1 MSKITVGSRYFFTCY
16 EGFESKDLDEVEI
29 IETDEFKNM
38 RQLTGQGKCLF
49 QLKKQE
55 TVDEY
60 IRYALGSPLGMVI
73 GKFLVP
79 EFCEQIGFTVN
90 DLPRLKI
97 LIKRLDKKHKYEEI
111 IYDSYL
117 ENGDFYLTEAQRLR
131 AYQSY
136 MESRGR

>member
-38 RQLTGQGKCLF
+38 RQITGQGKCLF

-111 IYDSYL
+111 IYNSYL
-117 ENGDFYLTEAQRLR
+117 ENGAFYLTEAQRLK